1 VHPRHQGRGI
11 ADRLLHAGETELR
24 RLGCSRVTLDTT
36 RPLECAI
43 RFYERCGY
51 RATGVVRDFF
61 GMPLFEYAKDLAGGP
76 ETFKPSS

>member
-1 VHPRHQGRGI
+1 M
-11 ADRLLHAGETELR
+11 
-24 RLGCSRVTLDTT
+24 TLDTT

-61 GMPLFEYAKDLAGGP
+61 GMPLFEYAKDLAGEP

>member
-1 VHPRHQGRGI
+1 
-11 ADRLLHAGETELR
+11 
-24 RLGCSRVTLDTT
+24 VTLDTT
-36 RPLECAI
+36 RPLERAI

-61 GMPLFEYAKDLAGGP
+61 GMPLFEYAKDLAGEP